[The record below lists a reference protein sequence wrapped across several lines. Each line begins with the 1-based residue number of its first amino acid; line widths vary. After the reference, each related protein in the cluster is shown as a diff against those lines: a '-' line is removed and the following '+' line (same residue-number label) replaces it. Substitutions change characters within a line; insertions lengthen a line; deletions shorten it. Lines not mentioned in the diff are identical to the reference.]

1 MAYDKFLIAPFESG
15 LVNNMPPFLLPE
27 DAWQQMNNAY
37 VWRGRV
43 KKRFGSRYIGQTALN
58 SRFRIQIG
66 TTGQAPFIAG
76 SYGGTVPGKVFKIG
90 QQFSI
95 GANIYT
101 VWQPSGLML
110 RTGGT
115 ATDYSYDTTSY
126 TPGAVSFIGETDGV
140 PVYFYPAEPVM
151 GLCNWENGPV
161 NDHPSF
167 GFDTQFAYE
176 FAGNAWG
183 QATGS
188 SLTPTWH
195 STNSRFFWT
204 TNWLDLSLPT
214 PLLFV
219 TNYNAS
225 VPIPNTN
232 TDDSMY
238 YWDGSNWNVF
248 APRFQTSGTSP
259 NFSTSPYV
267 KTAKIILQ
275 FHDHMILLNTI
286 ENSGGTYG
294 GTGNTNT
301 RRHNRC
307 RYSINGSP
315 TAVYTGTTYP
325 AAGSTGS
332 FIEVNEPGY
341 GGAGWIDAATDEA
354 IIGAEFI
361 KDRLIVY
368 FERSTWELVYT
379 GSPKPPFI
387 WQKLN
392 SELGT
397 ESTNST
403 VVFDKVVLSVGATGL
418 HACNGINVERID
430 DKIPA
435 DVFNLRIDNEAR
447 TRIAGI
453 RDYQTELVYWTWPL
467 ADQPIYADIYP
478 KNILV
483 YNYKN
488 GTWSYNDD
496 VFTAFGYFE
505 QQTGLTWAD
514 ITWKWEEWLNPWN
527 SGVIQAQSKRIIAGN
542 QQGFVVILDP
552 EYGQNELAMQITNAT
567 YTGNTMTLAITD
579 HTLAQDDYISIPTL
593 NGITISGTGIYK
605 VVSTDDYN
613 TVEVDITGQIV
624 TGVYTGGSY
633 AARVSQIDIIS
644 KQWNPYLKTG
654 ENFTL
659 AKIDFCVASTASGEI
674 TADYYPSSSGL
685 SMQGEAIWTS
695 SILGTSILETS
706 PYVLYPLESEQDTL
720 WHPIYFQ
727 TQGTGI
733 TLRLYLD
740 GDQLMNPAIAF
751 SDFELQG
758 IILNTKQTGRLE

>member
-15 LVNNMPPFLLPE
+15 LVNNMPVWLLPE
-27 DAWQQMNNAY
+27 DAWQQMNNAH

-58 SRFRIQIG
+58 SRFRINVG
-66 TTGQAPFIAG
+66 TVDGGG
-76 SYGGTVPGKVFKIG
+76 SCSGTVPGAVFKVG
-90 QQFSI
+90 QMFSI
-95 GANIYT
+95 GSNSYT
-101 VWQPSGLML
+101 VYNATTGDQPML
-110 RTGGT
+110 STGGAST
-115 ATDYSYDTTSY
+115 YTYDVFNGHFVFT
-126 TPGAVSFIGETDGV
+126 GAPTGTV
-140 PVYFYPAEPVM
+140 VYFYPSESVM
-151 GLCNWENGPV
+151 GLCNWETGPV
-161 NDHPSF
+161 NDHPAF
-167 GFDTQFAYE
+167 GFDTQFAYT
-176 FAGNAWG
+176 FSGNAW
-183 QATGS
+183 TK
-188 SLTPTWH
+188 
-195 STNSRFFWT
+195 STNSPTFQGSNSDFFWT
-204 TNWLDLSLPT
+204 TNWTDLSLSSPY
-214 PLLFV
+214 LFV
-219 TNYNAS
+219 SNFNATLG
-225 VPIPNTN
+225 VNPPA

-238 YWDGSNWNVF
+238 YW
-248 APRFQTSGTSP
+248 SGTTWT
-259 NFSTSPYV
+259 NFSALTKFQVSGSPYV
-267 KTAKIILQ
+267 KTALIILP
-275 FHDHMILLNTI
+275 FHDHLILLNTI
-286 ENSGGTYG
+286 ENTGGTYA
-294 GTGNTNT
+294 TSTNT
-301 RRHNRC
+301 AHPNRC
-307 RYSINGSP
+307 RYAINGNPLQAS
-315 TAVYTGTTYP
+315 
-325 AAGSTGS
+325 SWL
-332 FIEVNEPGY
+332 EVNEVGY
-341 GGAGWIDAATDEA
+341 QGAGWIDAATDEA

-387 WQKLN
+387 WVKLN

-397 ESTNST
+397 ESTFST
-403 VVFDKVVLSVGATGL
+403 VVFDKVVLSVGATGVT
-418 HACNGINVERID
+418 ACNGVNVERID
-430 DKIPA
+430 DKIPS
-435 DVFNLRIDNEAR
+435 DVFNLRIDNEGR

-467 ADQPIYADIYP
+467 ANQPTYADIYP

-514 ITWKWEEWLNPWN
+514 ITWKWEEWTNPWN

-552 EYGQNELAMQITNAT
+552 DYGQNELAMQISNVS
-567 YTGNTMTLAITD
+567 YSGNVMTLTIVD

-593 NGITISGTGIYK
+593 NGITISGTNIYK
-605 VVSTDDYN
+605 VTSVDDYN
-613 TVEVDITGQIV
+613 TVEVWIGGQTV
-624 TGVYTGGSY
+624 SGSYTGGSY
-633 AARVSQIDIIS
+633 AARVSQIDMIS
-644 KQWNPYLKTG
+644 KQWNPYVK
-654 ENFTL
+654 ESSNFLL
-659 AKIDFCVASTASGEI
+659 AKIDFCVVSTASGEI
-674 TADYYPSSSGL
+674 TADYYPSSTEL

-706 PYVLYPLESEQDTL
+706 PYALMPLESEQDIL
-720 WHPIYFQ
+720 WHPVYFQ

-758 IILNTKQTGRLE
+758 ILLNTKQTGRLE